1 MPAVGNRTRGRAAH
15 RRGAGSPIEV
25 LQPIAFE
32 AARELDL
39 FAPTRAPHPSAGQH
53 GKPTAFAIHRDAAR
67 AVAESGRSRSSSSRQ
82 TASQLPAHVNP
93 TAAACASVAIRC
105 TRSTADRR
113 RQRLAAASHR
123 SCTLRRRYPDRGASL
138 HARATWERTVV
149 ALRAHDR
156 DLRTPCHASSA
167 PSWGATRAEGHLIS
181 GGHAPRS

>member
-1 MPAVGNRTRGRAAH
+1 MPAVGSRTRGRAAH

-25 LQPIAFE
+25 LQPIASE
-32 AARELDL
+32 AARELDV

-53 GKPTAFAIHRDAAR
+53 GKPTAFAIHRDAAQ
-67 AVAESGRSRSSSSRQ
+67 AVAESGRSRSSSSTQ
-82 TASQLPAHVNP
+82 TECRLPAHVNP
-93 TAAACASVAIRC
+93 TAAACALVATRC

-123 SCTLRRRYPDRGASL
+123 SCTLRGRHPDRGASL

-149 ALRAHDR
+149 ALRTRDR
-156 DLRTPCHASSA
+156 DLRTPCLASSA
-167 PSWGATRAEGHLIS
+167 RRWEPTRAEGHLIS